1 MRTTFRREYI
11 GEMGLGKDQDIL
23 KTAEID
29 VLFHFSSLDSGRR
42 ADCMVSAMD
51 CQKPIVVSV
60 NPAPFRHH
68 EKNYLPYRQLNIGVR
83 SFLELLSFCIR

>member
-1 MRTTFRREYI
+1 MRTTFRREDI
-11 GEMGLGKDQDIL
+11 GEMGLGKDQDIF

-29 VLFHFSSLDSGRR
+29 VLFLFSSLDSGRR
-42 ADCMVSAMD
+42 TDTMVCAID
-51 CQKPIVVSV
+51 FQKPIVVPV

-83 SFLELLSFCIR
+83 SFLV

>member
-1 MRTTFRREYI
+1 MRTTFRREDI
-11 GEMGLGKDQDIL
+11 GEMGLGKDQDIF

-29 VLFHFSSLDSGRR
+29 VLFLFSSLDSGRR
-42 ADCMVSAMD
+42 TDRRTDTMVCAID
-51 CQKPIVVSV
+51 FQKPIVVPV

-83 SFLELLSFCIR
+83 SFLV